1 MNQSLEQAV
10 SKATTD
16 TSASLKLEH
25 YQGDPDNFYG
35 EIHRRCVTFIFDAP
49 GMFHS
54 DELLDAI
61 NKHARKLAKE
71 WAEGIADQCEREIK
85 CEKLEVDDVENF
97 CVGMTGQKISVTF
110 SLWVTA
116 SFTTYDVSSLAA

>member
-1 MNQSLEQAV
+1 MSTTLEQAV
-10 SKATTD
+10 MTSTT
-16 TSASLKLEH
+16 TTFVRLKLEH
-25 YQGDPDNFYG
+25 YDGDPDNFYAD
-35 EIHRRCVTFIFDAP
+35 IDRQLVTYIFDAP

-54 DELLDAI
+54 HEMLDAI

-71 WAEGIADQCEREIK
+71 WVEEIADQSGGVN

-110 SLWVTA
+110 SLRITA